1 MISLLALLIGV
12 IAGLRTMVAA
22 AAVAWGAYLGF
33 LALTGTWLS
42 FLTSIWAVVILT
54 ILAAGELVTD
64 KLPTT
69 PSRKV
74 PVQFAGRVVIGAFA
88 GAALGA
94 GFGLWLGALSAGAI
108 GAVVGT
114 LGGAA
119 IRARLA
125 TAFRKDTP
133 AALAEDA
140 VAIIGAWLILNAV
153 TLVAVS

>member
-1 MISLLALLIGV
+1 MIYLLALLIGV

-64 KLPTT
+64 KLPAT

-74 PVQFAGRVVIGAFA
+74 PVQFAGRIAIGALA

-94 GFGLWLGALSAGAI
+94 GLGLWLGALVAGAV
-108 GAVVGT
+108 GAVAGT

-119 IRARLA
+119 VRARLA
-125 TAFRKDTP
+125 NALGRDMP
-133 AALAEDA
+133 AALIED
-140 VAIIGAWLILNAV
+140 VAAIVGAWLIINAV